1 MATANIDAAGV
12 ASYQFDLEWD
22 LPGTWDEADGD
33 PLVVHTGSIASGAEA
48 VPEAWQINVRTGIS
62 TASIPLHPGAAA
74 WFRDRKR

>member
-1 MATANIDAAGV
+1 VRN
-12 ASYQFDLEWD
+12 D
-22 LPGTWDEADGD
+22 LPDD
-33 PLVVHTGSIASGAEA
+33 LVHAITDTIFGHTGTIASAGRNDAEAVPEA

>member
-1 MATANIDAAGV
+1 MPNVLLARN
-12 ASYQFDLEWD
+12 D
-22 LPGTWDEADGD
+22 LPHD
-33 PLVVHTGSIASGAEA
+33 LVYSITETIFVHTGSIASGAEA